1 MACSWS
7 KSKIRCLGL
16 HEFEGDCRNIWNVGG
31 NIENDDKYFEE
42 EEYWTEDEKK
52 HISQNPLRQHK
63 ILIYAKI

>member
-1 MACSWS
+1 M
-7 KSKIRCLGL
+7 GL
-16 HEFEGDCRNIWNVGG
+16 YEFEGDCRNIWNVGG

-42 EEYWTEDEKK
+42 EQYWTEDEKK